1 MSQDAVARFRGVTKR
16 FGSTTAVE
24 DLTFDVRPGRI
35 TGLLGSNG
43 AGKTT
48 SMRILLGLVRPTEGE
63 ATVFGAPY
71 HRLDRAAHRVGVSMD
86 GVNSFPTVRGHRDLR
101 IWARMLGLPDSR
113 VDEVLELVGL
123 DGRSNRRVK
132 DYSTG
137 MRQRHALACALLA
150 DPEFLILDEPVNGLD
165 PEGVHWMRQ
174 VMLHAAERGKSVLVS
189 SHLLSEMQMVANRL
203 VVIGRGTLIG
213 EYSMEEF
220 LQQGAR
226 VVLINTDDNDTLH
239 AELNE
244 LGADVTERHDGLA
257 VTVDERVPDTAAVSR
272 LCRDNDILIYGLT
285 QTSPSLEE
293 TFLSVTESAAEY
305 KTNA

>member
-1 MSQDAVARFRGVTKR
+1 MFTVQNLTKR
-16 FGSTTAVE
+16 YGSKTAVS
-24 DLTFDVRPGRI
+24 DLTFTAPDGAV
-35 TGLLGSNG
+35 TGFLGPNG
-43 AGKTT
+43 AGKSTT
-48 SMRILLGLVRPTEGE
+48 MRC
-63 ATVFGAPY
+63 
-71 HRLDRAAHRVGVSMD
+71 
-86 GVNSFPTVRGHRDLR
+86 
-101 IWARMLGLPDSR
+101 MLGLDDPNQGTVLVDGKPLRNFASPAHTVGAVLDSGWYHPGRTARGHLSVTAASAGIPGAR
-113 VDEVLELVGL
+113 VDQVLEEVGL
-123 DGRSNRRVK
+123 ASAARRRVGGF
-132 DYSTG
+132 SLG
-137 MRQRHALACALLA
+137 MKQRLGLASALLG
-150 DPEFLILDEPVNGLD
+150 DPQNLILDEPVNGLD